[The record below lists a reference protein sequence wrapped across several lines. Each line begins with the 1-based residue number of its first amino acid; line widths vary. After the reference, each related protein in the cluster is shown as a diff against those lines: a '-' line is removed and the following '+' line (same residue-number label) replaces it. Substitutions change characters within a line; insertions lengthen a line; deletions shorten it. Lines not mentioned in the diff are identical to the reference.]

1 MHCEGF
7 IAQYTSSVVDNCGN
21 QPIKIFGA
29 GGGAGV
35 NGPAG
40 TNAVGATINAAAVFN
55 DAIPGDAPGMAFR
68 GAMRYKTAA
77 AGDWIYIKNAGRSP
91 DPNVLPDWCRVFS
104 TDPFFPLQATSATST
119 TRAARPRSA
128 ATMFFRGRR
137 SRPRRAASNGHVP
150 FSYKETR
157 LETPDARH
165 QKKVGAGR
173 GGAGRAAMSVVV
185 RTGRYIGTVA
195 EQAAE
200 LFVGTLNVLS
210 LVIAASWSIF
220 YVGAVGIV
228 LVLMRNW
235 FMANAQTLADNAALW
250 TGVINGLVDV
260 VIVLGD
266 IVGLIISFIGGIA
279 SLFSGNPAFPPF
291 HPLNATYVNTTEFEK
306 ACVELPR
313 ACAGIDTPGRMFELA
328 LTPVAS
334 NATCGFFRYVY
345 PAEWI
350 FDIVYPVG
358 RALYLT
364 YPPFPPGTGPNTTE
378 FGNNCACPDSYGCT
392 YQWQCIVLG
401 SGYWLL
407 EFILPMILLGCVWQG
422 WVEHVLKL
430 AAALA
435 LMVATLAR
443 WLVAGVLRQLG
454 RTVVVVDRAVAALTA
469 RLWDSP
475 RLSGA
480 EAEKKEA
487 AVRPAPPPPSVPA
500 PPSDLETAGL
510 IGF

>member
-1 MHCEGF
+1 
-7 IAQYTSSVVDNCGN
+7 
-21 QPIKIFGA
+21 
-29 GGGAGV
+29 
-35 NGPAG
+35 
-40 TNAVGATINAAAVFN
+40 
-55 DAIPGDAPGMAFR
+55 
-68 GAMRYKTAA
+68 
-77 AGDWIYIKNAGRSP
+77 
-91 DPNVLPDWCRVFS
+91 
-104 TDPFFPLQATSATST
+104 
-119 TRAARPRSA
+119 
-128 ATMFFRGRR
+128 
-137 SRPRRAASNGHVP
+137 
-150 FSYKETR
+150 
-157 LETPDARH
+157 
-165 QKKVGAGR
+165 
-173 GGAGRAAMSVVV
+173 MSVVV

-291 HPLNATYVNTTEFEK
+291 HPLNATYVNTTDFEK

-358 RALYLT
+358 KALYLT
-364 YPPFPPGTGPNTTE
+364 YPPYPPGTGPNTTE

-407 EFILPMILLGCVWQG
+407 EFILPLILLGCVWQG

-430 AAALA
+430 AAALV
-435 LMVATLAR
+435 LMVATLVR
-443 WLVAGVLRQLG
+443 WLVAGILRQLG

-487 AVRPAPPPPSVPA
+487 GPPPAPPPASVPA
-500 PPSDLETAGL
+500 PPSELETAGL